1 KSIAVGFTTANPRKE
16 NTPMPALNWNHS
28 NVREVADLLTR
39 LNPSFAFTV
48 DRGVEVIKRHVE
60 SNMTAPGYLS
70 IYGYCATV
78 WADDDYSLHVKVTVE
93 PYTIA
98 KFLESQR

>member
-1 KSIAVGFTTANPRKE
+1 
-16 NTPMPALNWNHS
+16 MPALNWNHS